1 MKKCCYPLNTAT
13 LHQEA
18 SLACKSQTCR
28 KLPKKEKFTCSG
40 NSQIFWNN
48 FNNICAHCWHAWS
61 TSVQHLRKIFCH
73 PGVSLNRISAIGAQ
87 LMTPPLLPVKP
98 LLHGSGWQMECAY
111 SAWDWCLPEWRISQ
125 EFVPTS
131 VGPETSD
138 SWIVT
143 RRYFYLWSKLFI
155 QHPTIGPG
163 WSRFNRKFWEIT
175 ELGFHPPWHFFLIW
189 FANEKIPRPLTE
201 WLNEWMNEWMNGW
214 VKQTKVSPIDGWK

>member
-1 MKKCCYPLNTAT
+1 MFWKFSNFLKQFQQHLCSL
-13 LHQEA
+13 
-18 SLACKSQTCR
+18 LACLVNFSPASAQNF
-28 KLPKKEKFTCSG
+28 LPPWRQSESHFR
-40 NSQIFWNN
+40 NRRPIND
-48 FNNICAHCWHAWS
+48 AS
-61 TSVQHLRKIFCH
+61 T
-73 PGVSLNRISAIGAQ
+73 
-87 LMTPPLLPVKP
+87 VKP

-125 EFVPTS
+125 EFAPTS

-175 ELGFHPPWHFFLIW
+175 ELGFHPSWHFFLIW
-189 FANEKIPRPLTE
+189 FANEKKTQDL
-201 WLNEWMNEWMNGW
+201 WLNEWMSEWMNGW

>member
-28 KLPKKEKFTCSG
+28 KLPKNKSTCSG
-40 NSQIFWNN
+40 NSLIFWNN

-87 LMTPPLLPVKP
+87 LMTPPLPPVKP

-143 RRYFYLWSKLFI
+143 RRYFYLWSNLFI
-155 QHPTIGPG
+155 RHPTMGPG
-163 WSRFNRKFWEIT
+163 WSR
-175 ELGFHPPWHFFLIW
+175 
-189 FANEKIPRPLTE
+189 
-201 WLNEWMNEWMNGW
+201 
-214 VKQTKVSPIDGWK
+214 